1 MILIF
6 IPTGQPPKCV
16 SGATSPVEIS
26 TSTSSE
32 ISFEVRHFNN
42 IWAEEDGHI
51 GTKVAHEDHSTLAM
65 LLLLFKRHKDHA
77 IFHHPSSAWI
87 DIEDMDQLSQ
97 VAREM
102 DGLNCL
108 GDDKVTLFHG
118 DLEARNIMCYIDEQ
132 GCAKIAGVLDWDD
145 AIFAPG
151 FVSCRPPNWLWEPDT
166 EEVEERQCYE
176 EPLDPDMR
184 KLKGAFETLVGPEFL
199 SLSYPPQYRLARQ
212 LFQLGRSGI
221 HSNEDH
227 GKADGVIAEWN
238 DLRNSILKY
247 LGKDG

>member
-1 MILIF
+1 M
-6 IPTGQPPKCV
+6 
-16 SGATSPVEIS
+16 
-26 TSTSSE
+26 
-32 ISFEVRHFNN
+32 SFEVRHFNN
-42 IWAEEDGHI
+42 KWAEEDGYN
-51 GTKVAHEDHSTLAM
+51 GTKVACEEHSTLAM

-87 DIEDMDQLSQ
+87 DIEEMDQLSQ

-108 GDDKVTLFHG
+108 GDDRVTFFHG

-145 AIFAPG
+145 AIFAPR
-151 FVSCRPPNWLWEPDT
+151 FVSCRPPNWLWDPDT
-166 EEVEERQCYE
+166 EDFEERQCYD
-176 EPLDPDMR
+176 EPFDPDMR
-184 KLKGAFETLVGPEFL
+184 ELKGAFENLVGPEFL

-212 LFQLGRSGI
+212 LFQLGRFGI

-227 GKADGVIAEWN
+227 GKADGIIAEWN
-238 DLRNSILKY
+238 DLRNSILKD